1 MFITIITDCK
11 DDNAKGRQT
20 SRCAALMGV
29 TPSFVG
35 IDGGFSEA
43 GELECAGNLID
54 ILDATEKQKGIIIA
68 NVAPRGGSG
77 KKYANGTPFG
87 WFKYGETTVLA
98 SIEGKVLSLVKSL
111 GIADKLNVFDIPTV
125 MNVAVEKGWLDE
137 VTSKRI
143 INTQFRSFDFLPRAG
158 AWLMQGQDIPT
169 EVIDIQGSL
178 EGGHV
183 WKIDN
188 FGNVKTT
195 LLESNIKD
203 GVLKSKWGDLT
214 FYPRLKD
221 VPEGAKAAIV
231 GSSGIEEKRFIEIV
245 AQDKSAARE
254 LGINQGDMVLL

>member
-20 SRCAALMGV
+20 SRCAALMGE
-29 TPSFVG
+29 TPSFLG
-35 IDGGFSEA
+35 IDGGFTEA

-87 WFKYGETTVLA
+87 WFNYGETIVLA

-125 MNVAVEKGWLDE
+125 MRVAVDNNWLDE
-137 VTSKRI
+137 PTSKRI
-143 INTQFRSFDFLPRAG
+143 INTQFRSFDFLPRVA
-158 AWLMQGQDIPT
+158 AWLMQDYAIPA
-169 EVIDIQGSL
+169 EVMEISELIDK
-178 EGGHV
+178 GHV
-183 WKIDN
+183 WKVDN

-195 LLESNIKD
+195 LLESDITEGK
-203 GVLKSKWGDLT
+203 LKSKWGDLK

-221 VPEGAKAAIV
+221 VPEGAHAAII
-231 GSSGIEEKRFIEIV
+231 GSSGIGEKRFVEIV
-245 AQDKSAARE
+245 AQGKSAALE
-254 LGINQGDMVLL
+254 LGITQGDTVLL

>member
-29 TPSFVG
+29 TPSFLG

-54 ILDATEKQKGIIIA
+54 ILDATEKQNGIIIA

-87 WFKYGETTVLA
+87 WFKYGETTVLS

-111 GIADKLNVFDIPTV
+111 GIAEQINVFDIPTV
-125 MNVAVEKGWLDE
+125 MSAAVSNGCIDE
-137 VTSKRI
+137 TTSKRI
-143 INTQFRSFDFLPRAG
+143 INTQFRSFDFLPRAA
-158 AWLMQGQDIPT
+158 AWLTSGYELPT
-169 EVIDIQGSL
+169 EVMDINESIEVGY
-178 EGGHV
+178 V
-183 WKIDN
+183 WKVDN

-195 LLESNIKD
+195 LLEKD
-203 GVLKSKWGDLT
+203 VSGGVLNSKWGELK

-221 VPEGAKAAIV
+221 VPEGQTAAIV
-231 GSSGIEEKRFIEIV
+231 GSSGIADKRFIEIV
-245 AQDKSAARE
+245 AQGKSAAVE
-254 LGINQGDMVLL
+254 LNIKQGDTVLK